1 MTLVWIGSDGR
12 TIDHKFNEDTAKLRE
27 FFLAKGLPL
36 AVAEVCAQYEW
47 DDEVVTE
54 MLGE

>member
-47 DDEVVTE
+47 DDDVVEE
-54 MLGE
+54 MIDE